1 MGHVRRMQ
9 SNRRRQIHEMI
20 KERELEERNSRQ
32 HDELSRREGKIS
44 QGECI
49 DLSEEPSGNWRAS

>member
-20 KERELEERNSRQ
+20 KERELEERNRRQ
-32 HDELSRREGKIS
+32 HDELSRGGR
-44 QGECI
+44 
-49 DLSEEPSGNWRAS
+49 

>member
-20 KERELEERNSRQ
+20 KERELEEHNRRQ
-32 HDELSRREGKIS
+32 HDELSSRES
-44 QGECI
+44 EVPQSECI
-49 DLSEEPSGNWRAS
+49 DLHEESGRNWRAS

>member
-9 SNRRRQIHEMI
+9 HNRRRQIHEMI

-32 HDELSRREGKIS
+32 HDELSSGESEVS
-44 QGECI
+44 QSECI
-49 DLSEEPSGNWRAS
+49 DLHEKSSRDWRAS

>member
-20 KERELEERNSRQ
+20 KEKEIEERNSRQ
-32 HDELSRREGKIS
+32 HDELLRGEGEVS
-44 QGECI
+44 QGECV
-49 DLSEEPSGNWRAS
+49 DLPEQPRRNWRAS

>member
-20 KERELEERNSRQ
+20 KERELEERNRRQ
-32 HDELSRREGKIS
+32 HDELSRGEGEVS
-44 QGECI
+44 QSECI
-49 DLSEEPSGNWRAS
+49 DLHEEPGGNRRAS

>member
-20 KERELEERNSRQ
+20 KERELEERNRRQ
-32 HDELSRREGKIS
+32 HDELSRGEGEVS

-49 DLSEEPSGNWRAS
+49 NLSEEPSGDWGAS